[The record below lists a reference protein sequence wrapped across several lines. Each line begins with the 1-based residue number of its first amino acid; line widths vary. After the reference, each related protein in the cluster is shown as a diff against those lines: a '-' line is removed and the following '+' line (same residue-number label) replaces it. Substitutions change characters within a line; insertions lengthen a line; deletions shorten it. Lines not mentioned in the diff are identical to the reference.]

1 MGERQSYYYSYQ
13 TCHYCKNLHRDVR
26 YTCEN
31 DIRKKRKC
39 KASFCSECI
48 DSFFPEY
55 YISERED
62 SDYGEVSFRMQS
74 GYVRCVNWTAFVD
87 SVKRRGRSIL
97 SLITK
102 LLIIISS
109 SPETI
114 SIMIP
119 ERDMPRLTINLERS
133 QAILRNCLKIKSS

>member
-1 MGERQSYYYSYQ
+1 MNPRTPQSTSTNYLSSSEQKNAWRREILLSKPKWPKNTQRSEKAITRNKKIDFSHMGERQSYYYSYQ

-62 SDYGEVSFRMQS
+62 SDYGEV
-74 GYVRCVNWTAFVD
+74 
-87 SVKRRGRSIL
+87 
-97 SLITK
+97 
-102 LLIIISS
+102 
-109 SPETI
+109 
-114 SIMIP
+114 
-119 ERDMPRLTINLERS
+119 
-133 QAILRNCLKIKSS
+133 